1 MVCIQIHQP
10 DFWRPSVNI
19 TLLSTLEQNT
29 EHKFQFQINDIPEQF
44 TGDEQ
49 GRWSHRKSILIS
61 AHLESQS
68 CNNCCSGREEVWELK
83 ATGEEEEE
91 QKCSDVGV
99 WKDMCTGEAAR
110 FADKEEAECARVKVR
125 RGRERDDERMRVSH
139 EFFFYLTM
147 TQETLLQ
154 SWSISFS
161 LASTYIYIIFDYL
174 GDIYCKQSQ
183 SSQSRHAHTGEKIQS
198 QQFICCSA
206 ENNQVNSVF
215 KENLSVSPPLKCDL
229 LL

>member
-1 MVCIQIHQP
+1 M
-10 DFWRPSVNI
+10 
-19 TLLSTLEQNT
+19 
-29 EHKFQFQINDIPEQF
+29 
-44 TGDEQ
+44 
-49 GRWSHRKSILIS
+49 
-61 AHLESQS
+61 
-68 CNNCCSGREEVWELK
+68 K

-110 FADKEEAECARVKVR
+110 FADKEEAECARIKVR

-161 LASTYIYIIFDYL
+161 LASTYIYILYL
-174 GDIYCKQSQ
+174 IIWGIYTANKARAVRADMHTRGKKYNPSN
-183 SSQSRHAHTGEKIQS
+183 SSA
-198 QQFICCSA
+198 
-206 ENNQVNSVF
+206 V
-215 KENLSVSPPLKCDL
+215 PLRITR
-229 LL
+229 